1 MPRQAE
7 RYVVVEPE
15 SKLIVGGPYMWD
27 GRAKWV
33 APEIAAAN
41 EPDSLA
47 VMLESEAFES
57 GYSVPVPEPTED

>member
-1 MPRQAE
+1 MAKPD
-7 RYVVVEPE
+7 RYVVVEPT

-33 APEIAAAN
+33 APEIATAN

-47 VMLESEAFES
+47 VMREADAFEG
-57 GYSVPVPEPTED
+57 GYSVPAPAPTEE